1 MSTFAKRKRLLMT
14 KQLPTWGEPILP
26 HVWKT
31 SEEEI
36 NLKFPFPAIPVEMT
50 RNHRDGGEEDD
61 DNNNGFIEDRTPV
74 VSFPYQEEKLPMD
87 GPFFLQPK
95 TVSGIEQFLVQE
107 SRHEEEDGL
116 QEDFTDHDSCSEYYS
131 SEEAVS
137 PTSHSSG
144 SSSYIFNTIDI
155 DMDSNPC
162 ISFDDSPLAA
172 VPADTFGQELVG
184 DIIMSTQ
191 TEPSPSPIAW
201 IIETYYDVNQE
212 LCFKLQ
218 MTESGASMIL
228 MKDEIL
234 ESVKIIVEKEEEEE
248 EDEEDYDGKTLFDIK
263 SINGDSEF
271 VELSNVLQKISDI
284 ISSLDGITHKKK
296 TTKRERDLDNN
307 ISDVVIPR
315 SHHNHPSSSSSSLVL
330 SSRRRRR
337 RENQDTTTTDE
348 SNKKRKNE
356 KRKSPFRSAWKVL
369 ATRRSTTRPPP
380 TMVE

>member
-1 MSTFAKRKRLLMT
+1 MT
-14 KQLPTWGEPILP
+14 RQLPTWGEPILP

-36 NLKFPFPAIPVEMT
+36 NLKFPFPAVPVGMT
-50 RNHRDGGEEDD
+50 RNHGVCNDDEDGD
-61 DNNNGFIEDRTPV
+61 DNNGNGYVEDRNPV
-74 VSFPYQEEKLPMD
+74 VSFPYQEEISPKD

-95 TVSGIEQFLVQE
+95 TVYGIEQSLVEE
-107 SRHEEEDGL
+107 SRQEEEEGSFH
-116 QEDFTDHDSCSEYYS
+116 EDLNTDHDDLCSEYYS

-144 SSSYIFNTIDI
+144 SSSSYVFNNIDINIDI
-155 DMDSNPC
+155 DMDINPC
-162 ISFDDSPLAA
+162 ISLDDVPLAV

-184 DIIMSTQ
+184 EIIMSTTQ
-191 TEPSPSPIAW
+191 TEPSPPSPIAW
-201 IIETYYDVNQE
+201 IIEAYYDAHRE

-248 EDEEDYDGKTLFDIK
+248 ENDWNTLFDIK

-284 ISSLDGITHKKK
+284 IASIDGKSHKKK
-296 TTKRERDLDNN
+296 TAKRERDLDSNTT
-307 ISDVVIPR
+307 SDVFVPR
-315 SHHNHPSSSSSSLVL
+315 SRHNHPSSSSSSSVL

-337 RENQDTTTTDE
+337 QENQDTTTTDV
-348 SNKKRKNE
+348 SNKKHKNE
-356 KRKSPFRSAWKVL
+356 KRISPFRSAWKVL
-369 ATRRSTTRPPP
+369 AARRSTTLPPP
-380 TMVE
+380 TMAE